1 MSQTP
6 VVYVV
11 DDDPSIARA
20 LERLFRVA
28 GLRLVSFDT
37 AVGFLDQPELQSP
50 ACLVL
55 DVHLPDLSGLDLQK
69 ALRDR
74 GWNLPIVFV
83 TGHGNVPMA
92 VQAMRAGAI
101 HFFPKPFDNHE
112 LLAAVRQAL
121 EREAQELARHEAGQ
135 RIRQLVDTLTP
146 RERQVFLLVAAGMAN
161 KNIGTRLGISLPTV
175 KLHRGNV
182 MEKLQLDSVADL
194 VQLAEKARGFLPEF
208 SVTT

>member
-1 MSQTP
+1 MSQAP

-11 DDDPSIARA
+11 DDDPSIVRA
-20 LERLFRVA
+20 LQRLFRVA
-28 GLRLVSFDT
+28 GLRMVSFDT
-37 AVGFLDQPELQSP
+37 AGGFLDQSDLQSP

-69 ALRDR
+69 AMLDR

-92 VQAMRAGAI
+92 VEAMRAGAI
-101 HFFPKPFDNHE
+101 HFFPKPFANRE
-112 LLAAVRQAL
+112 LLAAVHQAL
-121 EREAQELARHEAGQ
+121 EREAENLARHEAGQ

-146 RERQVFLLVAAGMAN
+146 RERQVFLLVATGMAN
-161 KNIGTRLGISLPTV
+161 KNIGARLGISLPTV

-182 MEKLQLDSVADL
+182 MEKLQLVSVADL
-194 VQLAEKARGFLPEF
+194 VQLAEKVRGFMPEF
-208 SVTT
+208 STTT